1 MKSVGEVMAIGRTFE
16 EAIQKGLR
24 MIGQGMH
31 GFTGNRDLGFEDIE
45 KELSE
50 PTDMRI
56 FSIAE
61 ALEKGMPIDRIYE
74 LTKIDKWFLY
84 KLKNIIELKNEL
96 PDTNQL
102 RRCLMPCFRIQ
113 R

>member
-1 MKSVGEVMAIGRTFE
+1 
-16 EAIQKGLR
+16 

-31 GFTGNRDLGFEDIE
+31 GFVGNRNLGFEDIE

-56 FSIAE
+56 FVIAE
-61 ALEKGMPIDRIYE
+61 ALEKGITVERIHE

-84 KLKNIIELKNEL
+84 KLRNIYKFKDDL
-96 PDTNQL
+96 
-102 RRCLMPCFRIQ
+102 
-113 R
+113 